1 MVKID
6 DFLYKFLIRLGVV
19 NPKEIIE
26 SFSREFHLIMSV
38 LSKFREFYKKIRKKP
53 WFCLKL
59 RTKLQES
66 LVDKSI
72 FLQAIVELI
81 IDDFLDFL
89 DKIRSFLI
97 AYGKISLNLNNFN
110 KKPRGIGKLL

>member
-1 MVKID
+1 MVNIG
-6 DFLYKFLIRLGVV
+6 DFLYEFLIRLGVV

-26 SFSREFHLIMSV
+26 SFSREFHLVMSV
-38 LSKFREFYKKIRKKP
+38 LSKFRNFYKKIGKKP

-66 LVDKSI
+66 LVNKSI
-72 FLQAIVELI
+72 FLQAVVELI

-89 DKIRSFLI
+89 DEIRSFLI
-97 AYGKISLNLNNFN
+97 AYRKTPLNLNF
-110 KKPRGIGKLL
+110 PQ